1 MPLMQPW
8 RDPEWVP
15 ETQYAR
21 NGDVHIAYQVFGEGD
36 VTFVGLPP
44 IISNIEV
51 GWENAEARY
60 FLTRM
65 ASFCRF
71 VHFDKRG
78 QGMSDRSA
86 DVPTMDQRLDDLM
99 AVLDAVGAERAVLGG
114 ISEGGSTATM
124 FAATHPD
131 RVAKLMTFAA
141 LAAPDVPAGD
151 MFMPLWAE
159 HWGTAQTLTVPV
171 VIPSKKNDAAFL
183 RWINRFE
190 RQSAS
195 PGALLDAWKWIREID
210 VRPVLESIQC
220 PTLVMH
226 RRGDRLISHQQ
237 SEEIASHIPGAQLA
251 ILDGDDHI
259 PWFGDADTV
268 LTVMEDFIT
277 DGRSHASDIDRV
289 LATVVFTDIV
299 DSTRQAASVGDAA
312 WRAVLDRHD
321 TVAARTI
328 SAHGGRLIK
337 STGDGVVATFDAP
350 GRALRCADALRKAV
364 ADAGIH
370 VRCGIHTGE
379 IELRGS
385 DIGGIAVHIA
395 ARVEAHAEAD
405 EVLVS
410 RTVRDLVAGS
420 GYAFTSRGTHQLKGV
435 PDEWELFAVAS

>member
-1 MPLMQPW
+1 MQPW
-8 RDPEWVP
+8 RDPQWVP

-21 NGDVHIAYQVFGEGD
+21 NGDVHIAYQAFGEGD
-36 VTFVGLPP
+36 VAFVGLPP

-65 ASFCRF
+65 ASFCRMI
-71 VHFDKRG
+71 HFDKRG

-86 DVPTMDQRLDDLM
+86 SVPTMDERLDDLT
-99 AVLDAVGAERAVLGG
+99 AVLNAVGVERVVLGG
-114 ISEGGSTATM
+114 ISEGGSTAAM
-124 FAATHPD
+124 FAATHPN
-131 RVAKLMTFAA
+131 RVEKLITFAA
-141 LAAPDVPAGD
+141 LAAPDVAAGD
-151 MFMPLWAE
+151 SFMPMWAQ
-159 HWGTAQTLTVPV
+159 HWGTPQTLTVPV

-195 PGALLDAWKWIREID
+195 PGALLDAWKWIRDID
-210 VRPVLESIQC
+210 VRPVLGSIQC

-226 RRGDRLISHQQ
+226 RSDDFLVPYKQ
-237 SEEIASHIPGAQLA
+237 SEEIAAQIPGARLE
-251 ILDGDDHI
+251 ILDGSDHI
-259 PWFGDADTV
+259 PWFGDADEV
-268 LTVMEDFIT
+268 LAVFEDFVT
-277 DGRSHASDIDRV
+277 EGRSHASDVDRV

-299 DSTRQAASVGDAA
+299 DSTRQAATVGDAA

-321 TVAARTI
+321 LLTASTVT
-328 SAHGGRLIK
+328 AHGGRVVK

-350 GRALRCADALRKAV
+350 GRALRCAHALRRAV
-364 ADAGIH
+364 ADAGVH

-379 IELRGS
+379 IELRGN

-395 ARVEAHAEAD
+395 ARVEAHAAPD

-410 RTVRDLVAGS
+410 RTVRDLVSGS
-420 GYAFTSRGTHQLKGV
+420 GYAFTSRGLHQLKGV
-435 PDEWELFAVAS
+435 PEEWELFAVAS